1 MMQSPEAMEA
11 RLQPPKPAS
20 YRLPP
25 VVQPNWGLGDILR
38 ALRADPY
45 EALSRELCRRY
56 GVRHCL
62 LLDRARSG
70 LFLLSDAFGV
80 RGEWI
85 VSSLMHRPSAVL
97 LLEQGGTVALA
108 DVDEQLCIDPASV
121 ERLLGPQ
128 SRAILATHTYGKT
141 SDLPALRRLADES
154 GALLVE
160 NAVHTPG
167 NLQAEGRPVGSW
179 GDATMLSFNV
189 DKPLGG
195 ILGGALLTNRDDI
208 WQAVTAHPL
217 GAANAKET
225 RERIRTTYLAYRLK
239 SLLLRLPQGQRY
251 RAAADGV
258 AEIEA
263 FPADSYKRYTARRI
277 HRLQAA
283 VALACVEREDGFVA
297 RRRRNAERLTACL
310 RGLPGVALPE
320 STGARPH
327 AYTYYPVVLRQGS
340 RYGLGAR
347 LAEAGIETKWRYY
360 PLHLQPGFG
369 GGRRDDLA
377 RTERLWGQHLVLPAG
392 VATDEAG
399 IDYLGDSLVRALG

>member
-1 MMQSPEAMEA
+1 M
-11 RLQPPKPAS
+11 
-20 YRLPP
+20 
-25 VVQPNWGLGDILR
+25 LR
-38 ALRADPY
+38 ALASDPY
-45 EALSRELCRRY
+45 EALSRALCRRY

-70 LFLLSDAFGV
+70 LFLLSEAFGV

-85 VSSLMHRPSAVL
+85 ISSLMHRPSAVL

-121 ERLLGPQ
+121 QRLLGPQ

-141 SDLPALRRLADES
+141 SDLAALRRLADSS

-167 NLQAEGRPVGSW
+167 NLPVQGKPVGSW

-195 ILGGALLTNRDDI
+195 ILGGALLTDRDDI
-208 WQAVTAHPL
+208 WRAVSAHPL
-217 GAANAKET
+217 GSANAKEA
-225 RERIRTTYLAYRLK
+225 RERIRTTFLAYRLK
-239 SLLLRLPQGQRY
+239 ALLLHLPQGQRY

-263 FPADSYKRYTARRI
+263 FPADSYRRYTPRRI

-283 VALACVEREDGFVA
+283 VASGCVAREDGFVA
-297 RRRRNAERLTACL
+297 RRRRNAERLTARL
-310 RGLPGVALPE
+310 KGLPGLALPE

-340 RYGLGAR
+340 RYALGAR
-347 LAEAGIETKWRYY
+347 LADAGIETKWRYY

-369 GGRRDDLA
+369 AVRRDDLS

-392 VATDEAG
+392 VAATEAD
-399 IDYLGDSLVRALG
+399 IDYLGDSLARMLA

>member
-1 MMQSPEAMEA
+1 MTQSPEALEA

-25 VVQPNWGLGDILR
+25 VVQPNWGIGDMLG
-38 ALRADPY
+38 AWPADPY
-45 EALSRELCRRY
+45 EALRRELCRRY

-70 LFLLSDAFGV
+70 LFLLSDAFGI

-85 VSSLMHRPSAVL
+85 ISSLMHRPSAAL
-97 LLEQGGTVALA
+97 LLEQGGGVALA

-121 ERLLGPQ
+121 QRMLSPR

-141 SDLPALRRLADES
+141 ADLAALRRHADQA
-154 GALLVE
+154 GVLLVE

-167 NLQAEGRPVGSW
+167 NLDVQGKPVGSW

-195 ILGGALLTNRDDI
+195 ILGGALLTDRDDI
-208 WQAVTAHPL
+208 WRAVSAHPL

-225 RERIRTTYLAYRLK
+225 RERILTTYLAYRLK
-239 SLLLRLPQGQRY
+239 ALLLRLPQGRRY

-263 FPADSYKRYTARRI
+263 FAADSYRRYTPRRI

-283 VALACVEREDGFVA
+283 VALACVRREDGFVA
-297 RRRRNAERLTACL
+297 RRRRNAERLTKRL
-310 RGLPGVALPE
+310 QGLPGLALPE
-320 STGARPH
+320 STGPRPH
-327 AYTYYPVVLRQGS
+327 AYTYYPVVLREGS
-340 RYGLGAR
+340 RYDLGAR

-369 GGRRDDLA
+369 EVRKDDLS

-392 VATDEAG
+392 VGTDEEG
-399 IDYLGDSLVRALG
+399 IDYLGDSLARALA

>member
-1 MMQSPEAMEA
+1 MTQSPETPEA

-25 VVQPNWGLGDILR
+25 VVQPNWGLADMLR
-38 ALRADPY
+38 GLSADPY

-85 VSSLMHRPSAVL
+85 ISSLMHRPSAAL
-97 LLEQGGTVALA
+97 LQEQGGGVALA
-108 DVDEQLCIDPASV
+108 DVDQQLCIDPASV
-121 ERLLGPQ
+121 QRLLSPR

-141 SDLPALRRLADES
+141 ADLAALRRLADES

-167 NLQAEGRPVGSW
+167 NLEAEGKPVGSW

-195 ILGGALLTNRDDI
+195 ILGGALLTDREDI
-208 WQAVTAHPL
+208 WRAVSAHPL
-217 GAANAKET
+217 GVANAKET

-263 FPADSYKRYTARRI
+263 FPADSYRRYTARHI

-283 VALACVEREDGFVA
+283 VALGCVGREDGFVA
-297 RRRRNAERLTACL
+297 RRRRNAERLTARL
-310 RGLPGVALPE
+310 RGLSGLALPE
-320 STGARPH
+320 STAARPH

-340 RYGLGAR
+340 RYALGAR
-347 LAEAGIETKWRYY
+347 LAEMGIETKWRYH
-360 PLHLQPGFG
+360 PLHLQQGFG
-369 GGRRDDLA
+369 AVRRDDLSQ
-377 RTERLWGQHLVLPAG
+377 TERIWGQHLVLPAG

-399 IDYLGDSLVRALG
+399 IDYLGDSLARALA